1 MIRWLGF
8 AAGVALLLVTA
19 SSVIKTLLIPRSA
32 RSTLNSALG
41 WLNRWVFGKITA
53 RVEDLRQRER
63 ILAAGGPAWLIA
75 LLVSWLACLLL
86 GYALL
91 LWPLNHHTFPLAL
104 EEAGSSLFTL
114 GFVRPYGA
122 GPVAVVFLA
131 GASGLALVALLI
143 AYLPTLYTA
152 FNRREISVTT
162 LEALAGSPPWGP
174 ELLARQALIGDVAYL
189 PKVYER
195 WTEWAADIAESHT
208 NYRTLAYFRS
218 PDPQTSWLLGLLAVL
233 DAAALHLALNPGTA
247 PPEARPLL
255 RVGYITMRKLARNL
269 GMPVTE
275 DPHPDDPLVLT
286 KAEFDSAIERMR
298 RAGWVFEREPDEAWP
313 HFHGWRVNYEAAAYA
328 LARFLDLPPAVWS
341 GSRPR
346 HRPPPQLP
354 VRPPHREP
362 DQPMDPQP
370 RAKEDSGGGPQ
381 GGGPQASGGVRGV
394 VPPADPGGFLVRLPP
409 RASTSGAAGLRV
421 HDRPDRVHV
430 RRGGVPVQVRHRG
443 VERDRVARAK
453 LERVETDAGVQGA
466 AGDQAVLAAVM
477 AQRAP
482 RVGGVPAG
490 LVDHFEEVHPFV
502 GTRGQAL
509 PAHAAGQVDG
519 APGAAPLD
527 DAVAAGHRGLPVG
540 LLTHVAV
547 AVRGHGQA
555 IGGRCGAEQEVQ
567 RRAQLGSQ
575 RVQHAHRRGGQPP
588 LDLRDEAGRALGP
601 AGEFAH
607 G

>member
-1 MIRWLGF
+1 M
-8 AAGVALLLVTA
+8 
-19 SSVIKTLLIPRSA
+19 
-32 RSTLNSALG
+32 
-41 WLNRWVFGKITA
+41 
-53 RVEDLRQRER
+53 
-63 ILAAGGPAWLIA
+63 
-75 LLVSWLACLLL
+75 L

-114 GFVRPYGA
+114 GFVRPVGA

-131 GASGLALVALLI
+131 GASGLAMVALLI

-152 FNRREISVTT
+152 FNRREISVTM

-233 DAAALHLALNPGTA
+233 DAAALHLSLNPGTA
-247 PPEARPLL
+247 PAEARPLV

-269 GMPVTE
+269 GMAVTE

-286 KAEFDSAIERMR
+286 RAEFDTALDRMR

-313 HFHGWRVNYEAAAYA
+313 HFHGWRVNYEGAAYA

-346 HRPPPQLP
+346 HRAPPQLP

-362 DQPMDPQP
+362 GQ
-370 RAKEDSGGGPQ
+370 
-381 GGGPQASGGVRGV
+381 
-394 VPPADPGGFLVRLPP
+394 PADEAAKPRDEGMGRRQRGFRGSPPGWHC
-409 RASTSGAAGLRV
+409 SGEPGLRV
-421 HDRPDRVHV
+421 HDRPDRMHV
-430 RRGGVPVQVRHRG
+430 RRGVVPVQVRHRG
-443 VERDRVARAK
+443 VERDRVARAQ
-453 LERVETDAGVQGA
+453 LEGVEADGGVQGA
-466 AGDQAVLAAVM
+466 TGDQAVLAAVV

-490 LVDHFEEVHPFV
+490 LVDHFEEVHPLV
-502 GTRGQAL
+502 RAGGQPL
-509 PAHAAGQVDG
+509 PAHPAGQVDG
-519 APGAAPLD
+519 APGAGPLD
-527 DAVAAGHRGLPVG
+527 HAVAAGQRGRRPGLPQ
-540 LLTHVAV
+540 LAV

-555 IGGRCGAEQEVQ
+555 AGRRRGAEQEVQ
-567 RRAQLGSQ
+567 RRAQLGGQ
-575 RVQHAHRRGGQPP
+575 GVQHAHRRGGQPP
-588 LDLRDEAGRALGP
+588 LDLGNKAGRALGAPGKLPHGQP
-601 AGEFAH
+601 ALLAYLSQPGSEFRAGIERTH
-607 G
+607 EPRSPIAVAA

>member
-1 MIRWLGF
+1 MLRWLGF
-8 AAGVALLLVTA
+8 AAGILLLLATA
-19 SSVIKTLLIPRSA
+19 SSVIKTLLIPRAA
-32 RSTLNSALG
+32 RSAFGTGLG

-75 LLVSWLACLLL
+75 LLISWLACLLL

-104 EEAGSSLFTL
+104 VESGSSLFTL
-114 GFVRPYGA
+114 GFVRPVGA

-152 FNRREISVTT
+152 FNRREIAVTT

-269 GMPVTE
+269 GLPVTE
-275 DPHPDDPLVLT
+275 DPHPDDPLALT
-286 KAEFDSAIERMR
+286 REEFGAAMDRMR
-298 RAGWVFEREPDEAWP
+298 RAGWVFERDPDEAWP

-328 LARFLDLPPAVWS
+328 LTSFLDLPPAVWS
-341 GSRPR
+341 GPRPR
-346 HRPPPQLP
+346 HRAPPQLP
-354 VRPPHREP
+354 ARPPHREP
-362 DQPMDPQP
+362 GQP
-370 RAKEDSGGGPQ
+370 RDV
-381 GGGPQASGGVRGV
+381 QAR
-394 VPPADPGGFLVRLPP
+394 PG
-409 RASTSGAAGLRV
+409 
-421 HDRPDRVHV
+421 
-430 RRGGVPVQVRHRG
+430 
-443 VERDRVARAK
+443 
-453 LERVETDAGVQGA
+453 
-466 AGDQAVLAAVM
+466 
-477 AQRAP
+477 
-482 RVGGVPAG
+482 
-490 LVDHFEEVHPFV
+490 
-502 GTRGQAL
+502 
-509 PAHAAGQVDG
+509 
-519 APGAAPLD
+519 
-527 DAVAAGHRGLPVG
+527 
-540 LLTHVAV
+540 
-547 AVRGHGQA
+547 
-555 IGGRCGAEQEVQ
+555 
-567 RRAQLGSQ
+567 
-575 RVQHAHRRGGQPP
+575 
-588 LDLRDEAGRALGP
+588 
-601 AGEFAH
+601 
-607 G
+607 